1 MAEMAKASAVVLT
14 ENVYSRRS
22 VWKEDDIN
30 IKRKDVTNK
39 VWEEVD
45 AACGMPSGKYIPK
58 TGMLY

>member
-1 MAEMAKASAVVLT
+1 
-14 ENVYSRRS
+14 
-22 VWKEDDIN
+22 
-30 IKRKDVTNK
+30 

>member
-39 VWEEVD
+39 V
-45 AACGMPSGKYIPK
+45 
-58 TGMLY
+58 